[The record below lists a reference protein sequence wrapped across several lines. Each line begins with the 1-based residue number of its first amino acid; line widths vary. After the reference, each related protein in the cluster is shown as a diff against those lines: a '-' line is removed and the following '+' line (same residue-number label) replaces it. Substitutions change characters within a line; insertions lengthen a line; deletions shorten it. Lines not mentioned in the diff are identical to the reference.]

1 MHIKVEDLTLQVPD
15 NPAPVYQGCD
25 RNPNALTRYLY
36 NKYIFYLKY
45 GNSKTRKYVLA
56 LHKIHVIPFPKN
68 DLEELKSRW
77 VRKVIKKIKHD
88 TLFIIG
94 KVCWLRFLTIRG
106 KLVKRSDPYEVFSD
120 QKIVELIR
128 IPYDQGYG
136 KEFMKEIIVKR
147 VDGHMCSFSESDY
160 KYLNKNDIKDL
171 YLMCLKGKINYRENG
186 ILKSLNVFIRSSVIL
201 ERVYDYQL

>member
-1 MHIKVEDLTLQVPD
+1 M
-15 NPAPVYQGCD
+15 
-25 RNPNALTRYLY
+25 NALTMYLY

-45 GNSKTRKYVLA
+45 GNSETRK
-56 LHKIHVIPFPKN
+56 
-68 DLEELKSRW
+68 
-77 VRKVIKKIKHD
+77 
-88 TLFIIG
+88 
-94 KVCWLRFLTIRG
+94 G
-106 KLVKRSDPYEVFSD
+106 KLVKRLNPYEVFSD
-120 QKIVELIR
+120 QKIVEVIR
-128 IPYDQGYG
+128 IQYDQGYG

-171 YLMCLKGKINYRENG
+171 YLMCLKGKINYQENG